1 MSPLPGGSTLITR
14 APKSASS
21 VDANGSA
28 RAWERSSTVMSSSA
42 VGIPGVPPSVHGD
55 EEAAAR
61 LAVERLGAMPFAPR
75 VLDEDDL
82 AGADAACF
90 AVARGDLH
98 ARVEIDDV
106 LSPWG
111 RVPVQVVVGRHLTE
125 DDPRGGEARR
135 QPPRAGRLRERGLH
149 VLEVGLAVRVDV
161 KPVGLHGAPFLSVP
175 RAGEGLRETR
185 VGLP

>member
-1 MSPLPGGSTLITR
+1 MSRLPGGSTLITR
-14 APKSASS
+14 APKSARN
-21 VDANGSA
+21 VDANGPA

-42 VGIPGVPPSVHGD
+42 IGIPGVPPSVHGD

-98 ARVEIDDV
+98 ARDRK
-106 LSPWG
+106 S
-111 RVPVQVVVGRHLTE
+111 T
-125 DDPRGGEARR
+125 
-135 QPPRAGRLRERGLH
+135 RLNSSH
-149 VLEVGLAVRVDV
+149 ITISYAVFCLKKKNR
-161 KPVGLHGAPFLSVP
+161 S
-175 RAGEGLRETR
+175 
-185 VGLP
+185 

>member
-21 VDANGSA
+21 VDANGPA

-106 LSPWG
+106 LSPRG

-125 DDPRGGEARR
+125 DDPRGGKGRR
-135 QPPRAGRLRERGLH
+135 QAPPAGRPRGGGPG
-149 VLEVGLAVRVDV
+149 VLEGGLGVCVGLEAVD
-161 KPVGLHGAPFLSVP
+161 
-175 RAGEGLRETR
+175 
-185 VGLP
+185 

>member
-21 VDANGSA
+21 VDANGPA

-42 VGIPGVPPSVHGD
+42 IDIPGVPSSVHGD

-106 LSPWG
+106 LSPRG
-111 RVPVQVVVGRHLTE
+111 RGPVQVVVGRHLTE
-125 DDPRGGEARR
+125 DDPRGGKGRR
-135 QPPRAGRLRERGLH
+135 HPPRGRPLRGG
-149 VLEVGLAVRVDV
+149 GLAG
-161 KPVGLHGAPFLSVP
+161 PQAGLA
-175 RAGEGLRETR
+175 AR
-185 VGLP
+185 VGGQPEEIRGSPCLRASRRGGRAEDRRV